1 MSYGDRLFRNTA
13 VARRTSFVVCV
24 WFLNSFQVEIY
35 RPKNYR
41 FAEQVECVTT
51 PVWFNL
57 AFCPGVRT

>member
-1 MSYGDRLFRNTA
+1 M
-13 VARRTSFVVCV
+13 VCV

-41 FAEQVECVTT
+41 FAEYIECVTT

-57 AFCPGVRT
+57 AFYPGVRT